1 MTFQSWIMQ
10 FVDSEGSIG
19 DLANDISTDDRFPA
33 VNEHSAIYK
42 YLIGMNACHI
52 ALLTFERAWGM
63 YEREVSQ
70 SGRGL
75 ERKA

>member
-1 MTFQSWIMQ
+1 MTFRRWIMQ

-19 DLANDISTDDRFPA
+19 DLADDISTDDRFPA
-33 VNEHSAIYK
+33 VNEHSAICE
-42 YLIGMNACHI
+42 YLIGMNACNN

-63 YEREVSQ
+63 YEREVDEN
-70 SGRGL
+70 GRGL